1 MACLS
6 VFKEDAKIPVVCA
19 NPIYLDSSS
28 KIQSDAILGFDVLDV
43 DASTLKRMIGALQ
56 IFALESQAFWGMLTS
71 LEPGA
76 ALFGKPALRGRL
88 IVKSILSEHE
98 STTAN

>member
-6 VFKEDAKIPVVCA
+6 VLGEDAKMAVVCA

-28 KIQSDAILGFDVLDV
+28 KIQADAALAFDVLDV
-43 DASTLKRMIGALQ
+43 DALALKSMIGALQ
-56 IFALESQAFWGMLTS
+56 IFALESQAFWGMLAS
-71 LEPGA
+71 LEPGV

-88 IVKSILSEHE
+88 IVKSILSEHK

>member
-6 VFKEDAKIPVVCA
+6 VFREDAKIAVVCA

-28 KIQSDAILGFDVLDV
+28 KIQSDAALAFDVLDV
-43 DASTLKRMIGALQ
+43 DALALKSMIGALQ

-71 LEPGA
+71 LEPGV
-76 ALFGKPALRGRL
+76 ALFGRPALRGRL
-88 IVKSILSEHE
+88 IVKSILSEHQ
-98 STTAN
+98 SATAN

>member
-6 VFKEDAKIPVVCA
+6 VFRGDAKVAVVCT
-19 NPIYLDSSS
+19 NLIYLDSSS
-28 KIQSDAILGFDVLDV
+28 KIQSDATLAFDVLDV
-43 DASTLKRMIGALQ
+43 DALTLKRMIGALQ
-56 IFALESQAFWGMLTS
+56 IFALESKAFWGVLTS

-88 IVKSILSEHE
+88 IVKSILSEDK